1 MKSGLL
7 SSVPTGLMS
16 FLAKLFVEGDDRDAA
31 ETDVVLQGEPGTVD
45 LAGVGLPAQ
54 LPHQLG
60 ALGQAGRA
68 QRMPLGEQA
77 PDGFTTTR
85 PP

>member
-1 MKSGLL
+1 
-7 SSVPTGLMS
+7 MS
-16 FLAKLFVEGDDRDAA
+16 FLAKHFVEGDDGDAA

-60 ALGQAGRA
+60 ASGSLLVEVPTLTGTNIFRQ
-68 QRMPLGEQA
+68 
-77 PDGFTTTR
+77 
-85 PP
+85 